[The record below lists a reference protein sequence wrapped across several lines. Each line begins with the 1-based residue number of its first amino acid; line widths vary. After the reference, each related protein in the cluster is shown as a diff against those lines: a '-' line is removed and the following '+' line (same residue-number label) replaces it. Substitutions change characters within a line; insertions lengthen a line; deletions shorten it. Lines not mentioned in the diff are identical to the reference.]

1 MIRVVKIGGNI
12 VDHPEALDR
21 FRQLFAQLEGPKV
34 LVHGGGVKASQIQKD
49 LGLKPVMIEGRR
61 VTDLKTLSV
70 VTMVY
75 AGWCNKTI
83 VALLQKYGCNA
94 LGLSGCDASVIRA
107 RRRGPKTLA
116 DGFSS
121 VDYGYVGDVSP
132 ASFNIP
138 FIRGLVSRGIVPVFS
153 PINHD
158 GNGQLLNTNADTIAA
173 SLAAALCGELVY
185 CFEKAGVLFDKED
198 DNSVIAKMDTEL
210 YDRLKKEGRIAE
222 GMVPKLDNAFGALK
236 NGASRVVV
244 KHALDLLEDTGTRLD
259 ANTL

>member
-12 VDHPEALDR
+12 VDNPEALDNFCR
-21 FRQLFAQLEGPKV
+21 LFARMDGQKV

-49 LGLKPVMIEGRR
+49 LGIKPIMIEGRR

-83 VALLQKYGCNA
+83 VALLQKYGCNS

-132 ASFNIP
+132 SSFNIP
-138 FIRGLVSRGIVPVFS
+138 FIRDLLGRGIVPVFC

-185 CFEKAGVLFDKED
+185 CFEKPGVLYDKD
-198 DNSVIAKMDTEL
+198 DDSSVISTMDVQL
-210 YDRLKKEGRIAE
+210 YDRLKKEGRIDK
-222 GMVPKLDNAFGALK
+222 GMVPKLDNAFGALQ
-236 NGASRVVV
+236 NGAPRVVI
-244 KHALDLLEDTGTRLD
+244 KHALDLLDETGTLLS
-259 ANTL
+259 N

>member
-12 VDHPEALDR
+12 VDNPEALDS
-21 FRQLFAQLEGPKV
+21 FCQLFARLDGPKV

-83 VALLQKYGCNA
+83 VALLQKYGCNS

-132 ASFNIP
+132 SSFNIP
-138 FIRGLVSRGIVPVFS
+138 FIRDLIGRGIVPVFC

-185 CFEKAGVLFDKED
+185 CFEKAGVLYDKED
-198 DNSVIAKMDTEL
+198 DNSVIGTMDPDM
-210 YDRLKKEGRIAE
+210 YARLKREGRIDK
-222 GMVPKLDNAFGALK
+222 GMVPKLDNAFGALQ
-236 NGASRVVV
+236 NGASRVVI
-244 KHALDLLEDTGTRLD
+244 KHALDLLDETGTLLSG
-259 ANTL
+259 A

>member
-12 VDHPEALDR
+12 VDNPEALDS
-21 FRQLFAQLEGPKV
+21 FCQLFARMDGPKV

-83 VALLQKYGCNA
+83 VALLQKYGCNS

-132 ASFNIP
+132 SSFNIP
-138 FIRGLVSRGIVPVFS
+138 FIRDLIGRGIVPVFC

-185 CFEKAGVLFDKED
+185 CFEKAGVLYDKED
-198 DNSVIAKMDTEL
+198 DNSVIGTMDPDL
-210 YDRLKKEGRIAE
+210 YARLKREGRIDK
-222 GMVPKLDNAFGALK
+222 GMVPKLDNAFGALQ
-236 NGASRVVV
+236 NGASRVVI
-244 KHALDLLEDTGTRLD
+244 KHALDLLDETGTL
-259 ANTL
+259 LSGS